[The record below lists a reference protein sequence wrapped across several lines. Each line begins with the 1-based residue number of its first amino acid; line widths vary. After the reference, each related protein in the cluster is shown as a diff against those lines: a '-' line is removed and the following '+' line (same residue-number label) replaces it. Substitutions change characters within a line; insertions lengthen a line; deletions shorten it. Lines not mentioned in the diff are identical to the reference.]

1 MAEDLSGREQTEP
14 RVIGAINPVEHPA
27 GGGFRFSHRYEAD
40 CPRGEATLWAMSD
53 GTVRWRKPDDASE
66 AKPYDWDP
74 LERAW
79 VCQMH
84 GMPGCK
90 QHPEC
95 IANRPSD
102 DTPPGPHAPAT
113 DDASMGP
120 ARG

>member
-1 MAEDLSGREQTEP
+1 MLVTTDHHICARDMRAALSG
-14 RVIGAINPVEHPA
+14 N
-27 GGGFRFSHRYEAD
+27 
-40 CPRGEATLWAMSD
+40 
-53 GTVRWRKPDDASE
+53 ASE

-84 GMPGCK
+84 GMPGCW

-102 DTPPGPHAPAT
+102 DTPPGPPAPAT
-113 DDASMGP
+113 DDTRPFGADTCDVCAGQFSVGDHTDGRCMSRRLP
-120 ARG
+120 DDARGES